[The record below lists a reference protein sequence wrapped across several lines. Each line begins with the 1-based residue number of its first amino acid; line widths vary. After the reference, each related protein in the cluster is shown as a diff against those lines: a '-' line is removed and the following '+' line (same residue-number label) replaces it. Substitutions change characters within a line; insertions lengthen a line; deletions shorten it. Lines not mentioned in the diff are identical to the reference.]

1 MGYGYQN
8 KISHL
13 YDAAVVQAASDGEEW
28 KKVCTLIGKL
38 YNYEFINILMVY
50 MQKPGSSMVTD
61 YDSWKRTGRYVSMS
75 HNLLPWKSLV
85 SAYKPL
91 KY

>member
-13 YDAAVVQAASDGEEW
+13 YDAAVIQAASDGEEW
-28 KKVCTLIGKL
+28 KKVCTLVGKL

-50 MQKPGSSMVTD
+50 MQKPRLMETHWPVCQAWQQRHCCIFFQGI
-61 YDSWKRTGRYVSMS
+61 GA
-75 HNLLPWKSLV
+75 
-85 SAYKPL
+85 AYTL
-91 KY
+91 CI